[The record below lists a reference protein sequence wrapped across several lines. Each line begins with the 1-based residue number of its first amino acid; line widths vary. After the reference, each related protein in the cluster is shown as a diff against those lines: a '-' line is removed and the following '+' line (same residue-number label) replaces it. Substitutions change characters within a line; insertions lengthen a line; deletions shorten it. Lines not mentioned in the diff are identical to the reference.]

1 MAGASFILAINLVI
15 AALFALAFLLVALT
29 NRSDRVAL
37 WFALAYVFG
46 IAYVFCEFVL
56 PTQSYA
62 KIAYVVGFMA
72 FLGAVTAVSIG
83 ITRRYNRPVPW
94 LLIGVAVAGFGVTNW
109 LAFDLERDSMMRMMG
124 YQAPYA
130 FMQALAAWVVLR
142 SRRRQPIDLALMALF
157 SLSALQFLSKPLVA
171 NLTGGTGGTAQE
183 YLVTTYALYS
193 QSLGAV
199 LQVAT
204 GLVMLMLLVRDMLV
218 DITAK
223 SETDAL
229 SGLYNRRGFEERA
242 IPLLAAARSDKVPVS
257 IVIADLDA
265 FKAINDTFGHDRG
278 DEVIVA
284 FARLIRDQ
292 APKRAIVSRIG
303 GEEFAVVLPSANAA
317 MARLYAETV
326 RSGFAG
332 LAIAGLPGDFRCT
345 ASFGVAESD
354 GEDSLSDLRRRAD
367 AALYAAKRGGRD
379 RVCVAG
385 EATPDVMPAHP
396 LAGTLAMG
404 SR

>member
-15 AALFALAFLLVALT
+15 AALFALAFLLVALS
-29 NRSDRVAL
+29 NRSDRVAG

-46 IAYVFCEFVL
+46 IAYVFCEFIL

-62 KIAYVVGFMA
+62 KLAYVVGFAA
-72 FLGAVTAVSIG
+72 FLGAVTAVSVG
-83 ITRRYNRPVPW
+83 ITRRYKRPVPW
-94 LLIGVAVAGFGVTNW
+94 LLIGAAVFGFVATNW
-109 LAFDLERDSMMRMMG
+109 ITYDLERDSVMRMMS

-130 FMQALAAWVVLR
+130 FMQALAAWMVLR
-142 SRRRQPIDLALMALF
+142 SRRRQPIDFALMALF

-171 NLTGGTGGTAQE
+171 NLTGGAGGTAQE
-183 YLVTTYALYS
+183 YMLTTYALYS

-218 DITAK
+218 DITAQ

-242 IPLLAAARSDKVPVS
+242 VPMMAAARADKVPVA

-265 FKAINDTFGHDRG
+265 FKAINDTFGHDKG

-292 APKRAIVSRIG
+292 APKRAVVSRIG
-303 GEEFAVVLPSANAA
+303 GEEFAVVLPSANMA

-326 RSGFAG
+326 RSSFAG

-345 ASFGVAESD
+345 ASFGVAECD

-385 EATPDVMPAHP
+385 EATPDVMPTHP

>member
-109 LAFDLERDSMMRMMG
+109 LAFDLERDSMVRMMG

-257 IVIADLDA
+257 VVIADLDA

-326 RSGFAG
+326 RSSFAG
-332 LAIAGLPGDFRCT
+332 LAIAGLPSDFRCT

-354 GEDSLSDLRRRAD
+354 GEVSLSDLRRRAD

>member
-46 IAYVFCEFVL
+46 IAYVFCEFIL

-62 KIAYVVGFMA
+62 KLAYVVGFMA

-94 LLIGVAVAGFGVTNW
+94 LLIGVAIAGFGAMNW
-109 LAFDLERDSMMRMMG
+109 LTFDLERTSLVRMMG

-157 SLSALQFLSKPLVA
+157 SLSALQFLSKPVVA
-171 NLTGGTGGTAQE
+171 NLTGGTGGTAQD
-183 YLVTTYALYS
+183 YMVTTYALYS

-242 IPLLAAARSDKVPVS
+242 VPLLLAARSDKVPVS

-265 FKAINDTFGHDRG
+265 FKAINDTFGHDKG

-326 RSGFAG
+326 RSSFAA

-385 EATPDVMPAHP
+385 EAPPDIMPAHP

-404 SR
+404 GR